1 MFSRIELSQLTGL
14 EYEMTRSL
22 ERRKIITPNKGR
34 YNYNQVIFGRVLR
47 QIQVELKLPRIVF
60 TDVFGVDP
68 QNKID
73 FVNRPLIFLVNL
85 KNAIFPNIDKSDIKK
100 FEEHWDN
107 FLNYV
112 VNEAVGEIIFVPNK
126 EIISLNNN
134 SNSIKMIEVFIGDAQ
149 ITGDIS
155 IVIIPLF
162 RVREAIKL
170 KAEEMDISS
179 KIDQTQLSHFDD
191 VLIDDNVNILAT

>member
-1 MFSRIELSQLTGL
+1 
-14 EYEMTRSL
+14 MTRSL